1 MTTITRRGFIKGAAA
16 LAPLARLHD
25 TAHARQAD
33 APTQRFD
40 IVVAG
45 AGHNSLIAAAYLAK
59 AGYRCVVLEDQPR
72 IGGGVG
78 TREITL
84 PGFKHDLASSVHGG
98 MQSNPAMKELE
109 LAKYGLSYIVPDPV
123 MHISFPDGS
132 SITVWRD
139 FERTAR
145 DFDRIN
151 PRDGQAFRRIAAEL
165 EEIRPLL
172 GNEEKLAQHSR
183 GNIWRRRMKMSAYD
197 MACHLFE
204 DRRCRA
210 FALAAGHLGGDP
222 PCEPGSYRSALSVVS
237 SGRNGR
243 PIAVGGSDALAQALA
258 RFITAHGGTVLTNK
272 RVTRLII
279 ENTRCVGVEC
289 ADGSSYRGRK
299 AVLSTLH
306 VKHLVD
312 MAPRELWP
320 DDFVQNVAMW
330 KPEVAM
336 FIAHYAVT
344 EPPKYAV
351 AGGTLSPCESV
362 ALVNPARLMRLEFD
376 DANGQIDVEDPPLQ
390 IVCPTVADP
399 SRAPG
404 GMHTLKINGFQPYA
418 IRQGPEQ
425 WETLKHQVADAY
437 LSTLRRLAP
446 NLTDDK
452 ILARV
457 VESPLDLERMN
468 PHNWHGSCHGGAQN
482 VAQSASMR
490 PVPGWASHR
499 MPIPGLYQ
507 TGSTTHPGGSISAG
521 PGRNAAAVMLEDLG
535 SSLDTVVA
543 RKSAVVA
550 ALSG

>member
-1 MTTITRRGFIKGAAA
+1 MSHITRREFVTAAA
-16 LAPLARLHD
+16 LTPLAFR
-25 TAHARQAD
+25 
-33 APTQRFD
+33 APDPGAEQSPSGGSNQVD

-59 AGYRCVVLEDQPR
+59 AGYHCVVLEDQPR

-78 TREITL
+78 TAEVTL
-84 PGFKHDLASSVHGG
+84 PGFRHDLASSVHGG
-98 MQSNPAMKELE
+98 MQNNPAMKELD
-109 LAKYGLSYIVPDPV
+109 LAAYGLSYVVPDPV

-132 SITVWRD
+132 YITVWRD

-145 DFDRIN
+145 EFDRVN
-151 PRDGQAFRRIAAEL
+151 PKDGQAFRRIATEL
-165 EEIRPLL
+165 EDVRTLL
-172 GNEEKLAQHSR
+172 GNEGKLAQHPL
-183 GNIWRRRMKMSAYD
+183 GNIWRRRVKMSAYD

-243 PIAVGGSDALAQALA
+243 PIPVGGSDALAQALA

-279 ENTRCVGVEC
+279 ENKRCAGVEC
-289 ADGSSYRGRK
+289 ADGSTYRGGK

-330 KPEVAM
+330 RPEVAM
-336 FIAHYAVT
+336 FIAHYAVK
-344 EPPKYAV
+344 EPPKYPV

-362 ALVNPARLMRLEFD
+362 ALVNPARLLRLEFD
-376 DANGQIDVEDPPLQ
+376 DASGQINTEDPPLQ
-390 IVCPTVADP
+390 IVCPTVTDP
-399 SRAPG
+399 SRAPA

-418 IRQGPEQ
+418 IQQGEQ
-425 WETLKHQVADAY
+425 HWEQRKNQVADAY
-437 LSTLRRLAP
+437 LNTLRRLAP

-452 ILARV
+452 ILGRHIV
-457 VESPLDLERMN
+457 SPIDLERLN
-468 PHNWHGSCHGGAQN
+468 RHFWHGSAHAGYDGPG
-482 VAQSASMR
+482 QSDDMR
-490 PVPGWASHR
+490 PVPGWSDYR
-499 MPIPGLYQ
+499 MPIAGLYQ
-507 TGSTTHPGGSISAG
+507 TGACTKPGGSVNG
-521 PGRNAAAVMLEDLG
+521 NPGRNAAAAMLKDFGG
-535 SSLDTVVA
+535 SIEGVGQ
-543 RKSAVVA
+543 SA
-550 ALSG
+550 SSFSWR